1 PQDVT
6 VAAGA
11 TATFTVGASGTP
23 PLLYQWSVNSAPI
36 SGATCSSY
44 AVLSASLCNSG
55 ALYSVTVS
63 NLAGGHHQPAAGR
76 DRRRWRNGNFHRRCF
91 RHAAAPLSMVRE
103 QRSHIGRHL
112 FILCCFIRL
121 PVQQRRALLR
131 HRQQSRRR
139 PSPTSR
145 RT

>member
-1 PQDVT
+1 MLFYPPPCATAARSTPSPSAISPAAITNQPQDVT

-76 DRRRWRNGNFHRRCF
+76 DRRRWRN
-91 RHAAAPLSMVRE
+91 
-103 QRSHIGRHL
+103 
-112 FILCCFIRL
+112 
-121 PVQQRRALLR
+121 
-131 HRQQSRRR
+131 
-139 PSPTSR
+139 
-145 RT
+145 